1 MMRADHL
8 RTYLVG
14 VLVLAACGEEPAAIE
29 PTPDVELGSPPAQPV
44 DHPAAPSADPPARPW
59 TVRFVRAC
67 SVWAGADA
75 FATPAHV
82 FGCDGAVFDR
92 ESGALIEAQPGRPA
106 PDAAVGDVTLT
117 LAEDELVVRD
127 GSLRE
132 LGRIALMEAARP
144 EGRQLGRA
152 ALALGAEELYA
163 IDVSARSARRLE
175 GGRACSGALAMGW
188 SAPGAPACIVRC
200 GARSCSRTVGRPG
213 EVELAP
219 IRTARWL
226 GSGRILA
233 AGEDGIVRLLG
244 DDGAVLASREAPGD
258 FEIRDV
264 SSHAALVSRDATT
277 ELWRAAAGALEVEQ
291 VYGRRADE
299 ASLAGDEIVL
309 VASHGLVWLHRG
321 EPRALPE
328 LPAPRAPAGMRA
340 LRADVDGEHASFE
353 GDGEYLSRGP
363 NDVAAF
369 VRAGRRYAHA
379 VVSRSD
385 ALEMSRFAAE
395 TDWGRAVAARYLD
408 PGSQRWA
415 KIWRG
420 EEGRVLR
427 GHVYIGGC
435 ERTHIVVEVR
445 ERGELL
451 ERWMVYTG
459 DGRVDDVLGPIP
471 ADARIVEGV
480 AGDSYEGDPSIGR
493 F

>member
-1 MMRADHL
+1 MKQTAGRL
-8 RTYLVG
+8 SC
-14 VLVLAACGEEPAAIE
+14 VLGLFVIAACGEERAAIE
-29 PTPDVELGSPPAQPV
+29 PTPEIELGSPAPPA
-44 DHPAAPSADPPARPW
+44 DPAAEPPPRPW

-67 SVWAGADA
+67 SVWAGAAA
-75 FATPAHV
+75 FATPRHV

-92 ESGALIEAQPGRPA
+92 ASGALLEARPGRPA
-106 PDAAVGDVTLT
+106 PDAAAGDVALT

-132 LGRIALMEAARP
+132 IRRIPLP
-144 EGRQLGRA
+144 EGAQPRGRQLGRA
-152 ALALGAEELYA
+152 ALALGAEDLYA
-163 IDVSARSARRLE
+163 IDVSAGSARRLE
-175 GGRACSGALAMGW
+175 GGRACRRALAIGW
-188 SAPGAPACIVRC
+188 SASGAASCIVPC
-200 GARSCSRTVGRPG
+200 GSRSCLRTVGRSG

-219 IRTARWL
+219 VHSARWL

-233 AGEDGIVRLLG
+233 AGEDHVVRLLG
-244 DDGAVLASREAPGD
+244 DDGAVLASREATGD

-264 SSHAALVSRDATT
+264 SSDAALVSRRDAT
-277 ELWRAAAGALEVEQ
+277 ELWRAAGGTLEVER
-291 VYGRRADE
+291 VYARRADA
-299 ASLAGDEIVL
+299 ASFAGEEIVL
-309 VASHGLVWLHRG
+309 AASHGLVWLHRG

-328 LPAPRAPAGMRA
+328 LPAPRPPAEMRA

-353 GDGEYLSRGP
+353 GHGEYLPRGP

-369 VRAGRRYAHA
+369 VRTGRRFTHA
-379 VVSRSD
+379 IVSRSD
-385 ALEMSRFAAE
+385 AFEMSRFAGEA
-395 TDWGRAVAARYLD
+395 DWGRAVAARYLD

-471 ADARIVEGV
+471 ADARIVDGV

-493 F
+493 L

>member
-1 MMRADHL
+1 MRAACL

-14 VLVLAACGEEPAAIE
+14 VLVLAACGEEPAAIA

-44 DHPAAPSADPPARPW
+44 GPPAVPSAGPPARPW
-59 TVRFVRAC
+59 TARFVRAC

-75 FATPAHV
+75 FATPTHV

-92 ESGALIEAQPGRPA
+92 ESGALIEVQPGRPA
-106 PDAAVGDVTLT
+106 PDTAVGDVTLT

-127 GSLRE
+127 RSLRE

-175 GGRACSGALAMGW
+175 GGRACRRALAIGW
-188 SAPGAPACIVRC
+188 SASGAASCIVPC
-200 GARSCSRTVGRPG
+200 GSRSCLRTVGRAG

-219 IRTARWL
+219 VHSARWL

-233 AGEDGIVRLLG
+233 AGEDHIVRLLG
-244 DDGAVLASREAPGD
+244 DDGAVLASREATGD

-264 SSHAALVSRDATT
+264 ASDAALVSRRDTT
-277 ELWRAAAGALEVEQ
+277 ELWRAAGGTLEVEQ
-291 VYGRRADE
+291 VYARRADA
-299 ASLAGDEIVL
+299 ASFAGEEIVIA
-309 VASHGLVWLHRG
+309 ASHGLVWLHRG
-321 EPRALPE
+321 EARALPE

-353 GDGEYLSRGP
+353 GHGEHLPRGP

-369 VRAGRRYAHA
+369 VRTGRRFTHA
-379 VVSRSD
+379 IVSRSD
-385 ALEMSRFAAE
+385 ALEMSRFAGE

-445 ERGELL
+445 ERRDLL

-471 ADARIVEGV
+471 PDARIVEGV

-493 F
+493 L